1 MSTLTTTFT
10 DLNKYLK
17 DNKDLIT
24 LESFNN
30 PKITTP
36 TTTITLED
44 TILRYSPDI
53 KIILYFKYSIN
64 LTTTSYI
71 KHLKDKHKTLY
82 NSYKANN
89 TLGRLNNKVDS
100 LEFNTL
106 EDLKVLLEPNKYY
119 IKELVVLF
127 NNYKCLECN
136 FINIDR
142 KNIRIHFN
150 KTHSNTRVIEN
161 KPSTKEASYILDSIP
176 L

>member
-1 MSTLTTTFT
+1 MSTSLIT
-10 DLNKYLK
+10 DLNNYLK

-30 PKITTP
+30 PKIITP
-36 TTTITLED
+36 TTTIILED

-53 KIILYFKYSIN
+53 KVLLCFKCSIN

-71 KHLKDKHKTLY
+71 KHLKEKHKILY

-89 TLGRLNNKVDS
+89 TLERLSNKINS
-100 LEFNTL
+100 LEFNSL
-106 EDLKVLLEPNKYY
+106 ENLKVLLEPNKYY
-119 IKELVVLF
+119 FKELVVLF
-127 NNYKCLECN
+127 NNYKYLEYN

-142 KNIRIHFN
+142 KNIRIYFN
-150 KTHSNTRVIEN
+150 KIHSNTKVIEA
-161 KPSTKEASYILDSIP
+161 KPNTKEAYYILDNIP